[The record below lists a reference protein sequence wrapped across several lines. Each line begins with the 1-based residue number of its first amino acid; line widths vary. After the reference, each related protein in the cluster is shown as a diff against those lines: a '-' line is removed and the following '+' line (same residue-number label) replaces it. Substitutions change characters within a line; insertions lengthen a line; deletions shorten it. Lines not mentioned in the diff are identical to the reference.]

1 MLYLLVSLTAEWI
14 ALQLRGYSKCFTTPS
29 ITLNNERKTVS
40 LNGAGGCTKVMK
52 DEHRNC

>member
-1 MLYLLVSLTAEWI
+1 MLYLLVSLTAEGI